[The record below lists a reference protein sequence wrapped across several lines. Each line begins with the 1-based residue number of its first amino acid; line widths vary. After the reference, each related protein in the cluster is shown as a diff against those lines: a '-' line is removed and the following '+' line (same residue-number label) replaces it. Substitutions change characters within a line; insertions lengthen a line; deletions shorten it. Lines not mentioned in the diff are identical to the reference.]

1 MELEDMQE
9 ALTEQA
15 AKEGL
20 TVQELVARI
29 LLQQAIDMIDATAQR
44 RLRPAAVVLP
54 FPGKSSPEQAP

>member
-20 TVQELVARI
+20 TPQELVNKI
-29 LLQQAIDMIDATAQR
+29 LRQATDMIDATAQR